1 MAESSKTKLEKNRKI
16 ILHNHRDDFAVDI
29 DLLEK
34 YSNKIKQDKVPKM
47 LDLTDYDV
55 IAVATLIDYMATD
68 GHNKA
73 RITNSI
79 LGDMTEIA
87 CVLEMESLLKKIEEF
102 ILTSIM
108 QSEQFLV
115 HALSIIS
122 MQMLMDTSLG
132 KKVIDIAV
140 SKFLIITKMSSFN
153 EIPLDIILRIL
164 DRCDLNI
171 NSEYDVAEAAISW
184 IAAKPERVYFSY
196 LVLHCIRIVN
206 LTPDQRDHL
215 FALTNTMSNYA
226 QIMSAFAQYTFN
238 NTNAHRICVLAE
250 HNSYKRCGNKN
261 SQTEFVINVP
271 SRKIVYRRKSP
282 VKASYVT
289 AKPKSAP
296 SQAEKKSE
304 CSDGKDM
311 KRFVFAISQE
321 RRTTRSERM
330 IRYMEEYKHE
340 QKRITSL
347 ALSKLAKEKRNIESK
362 KEMNENKK
370 SEDKNDKT
378 TKSNKN
384 LQSKKQR
391 KTAGSSPEDN
401 STYFKSSDNRS
412 TANSNDKNSNGND
425 KSDER

>member
-1 MAESSKTKLEKNRKI
+1 
-16 ILHNHRDDFAVDI
+16 
-29 DLLEK
+29 
-34 YSNKIKQDKVPKM
+34 
-47 LDLTDYDV
+47 
-55 IAVATLIDYMATD
+55 
-68 GHNKA
+68 
-73 RITNSI
+73 
-79 LGDMTEIA
+79 
-87 CVLEMESLLKKIEEF
+87 
-102 ILTSIM
+102 
-108 QSEQFLV
+108 
-115 HALSIIS
+115 
-122 MQMLMDTSLG
+122 
-132 KKVIDIAV
+132 
-140 SKFLIITKMSSFN
+140 
-153 EIPLDIILRIL
+153 
-164 DRCDLNI
+164 
-171 NSEYDVAEAAISW
+171 
-184 IAAKPERVYFSY
+184 
-196 LVLHCIRIVN
+196 
-206 LTPDQRDHL
+206 
-215 FALTNTMSNYA
+215 
-226 QIMSAFAQYTFN
+226 MSAFAQYTFN

-347 ALSKLAKEKRNIESK
+347 ALSKLAK
-362 KEMNENKK
+362 
-370 SEDKNDKT
+370 DKT

-391 KTAGSSPEDN
+391 KTAGSSPEGLYHIAQPTLNQAIIEALQIVMTRIAMEMIKAMKDN
-401 STYFKSSDNRS
+401 SVDC
-412 TANSNDKNSNGND
+412 
-425 KSDER
+425 